1 MSDDLQL
8 WERFL
13 QSDKKALSA
22 IFLNHHDDLVR
33 YGRKLAGD
41 RDMVNDCIQ
50 DLFLKLW
57 KNRTNLKPIEH
68 IKPYL
73 FRSLRNHIIDSLE
86 FQRNDITI
94 DVDFEYPFSMVYSH
108 EDFSITDQVADKVR
122 INVIEALNKL
132 KPRQREA
139 IYLRYFE
146 ELNFDVIAHVM
157 EMNVQSVR
165 NVIHRGMISLRD
177 IMLVQP
183 FLLMLGKI
191 YDFRF

>member
-1 MSDDLQL
+1 MSANFSGLSRRPGAL
-8 WERFL
+8 WL
-13 QSDKKALSA
+13 
-22 IFLNHHDDLVR
+22 
-33 YGRKLAGD
+33 RKLAGN
-41 RDMVNDCIQ
+41 RDMIKDCIQ

-57 KNRTNLKPIEH
+57 KNRINLKPIEY

-86 FQRNDITI
+86 FQRNDIAI

-108 EDFSITDQVADKVR
+108 EDFLITDQVADTVR
-122 INVIEALNKL
+122 LNVIEALNKL

-146 ELNFDVIAHVM
+146 ELDFDIIAQVM
-157 EMNVQSVR
+157 EMNIQSVR

-177 IMLVQP
+177 IMLIQP
-183 FLLMLGKI
+183 FLMMLGQFKI
-191 YDFRF
+191 SDFRF